1 MSNQFQIRVHSGSLR
16 GQAFVINKQE
26 FKIGRDPSCDIV
38 LTESAVSRVHLLI
51 YPQPYDAIVLVDN
64 NSTNGT
70 TVNNVQVT
78 APVQIAE
85 NDVIVL
91 GGEVALVLEKVPSMQ
106 NAYPPYQTPNYNPA
120 YPNAPQ
126 QQIPSYQPP
135 AWDTNYNPS
144 FQQQNQNP
152 YVPVN
157 PVNIPVSGIPNQEI
171 NMNRNDHE
179 MESLNSEEQVN
190 NDSDH
195 IPSSPK
201 NEENAESVKQYG
213 FNPYESQQRNSFYP
227 NPNVPFQPNSP
238 QPQSPYP
245 GQVPPAYYPPYPTN
259 YENRPQDPYISQQG
273 YNPQS
278 GQYNPQASQYPSQ
291 YPPSQQY
298 PPYPAPYGA
307 DSYQQQPY
315 PYQGYPQT
323 PSQQYPAGYYQQQPY
338 GGYGPAAEYG
348 QADNLQDENAKKKKL
363 YIILG
368 IVLVLILAII
378 GFIIYIDSNYLWC
391 DVFPF
396 LWSPEACAIYP

>member
-1 MSNQFQIRVHSGSLR
+1 
-16 GQAFVINKQE
+16 
-26 FKIGRDPSCDIV
+26 
-38 LTESAVSRVHLLI
+38 
-51 YPQPYDAIVLVDN
+51 
-64 NSTNGT
+64 
-70 TVNNVQVT
+70 
-78 APVQIAE
+78 
-85 NDVIVL
+85 
-91 GGEVALVLEKVPSMQ
+91 
-106 NAYPPYQTPNYNPA
+106 
-120 YPNAPQ
+120 
-126 QQIPSYQPP
+126 
-135 AWDTNYNPS
+135 
-144 FQQQNQNP
+144 
-152 YVPVN
+152 
-157 PVNIPVSGIPNQEI
+157 
-171 NMNRNDHE
+171 MNRNDHE

-227 NPNVPFQPNSP
+227 NRMPFQPNSP

-278 GQYNPQASQYPSQ
+278 GQYNPRHHNIHHNILRLNNIRRIRLLMALIHINNSHILIR
-291 YPPSQQY
+291 
-298 PPYPAPYGA
+298 AIRKHRHNN
-307 DSYQQQPY
+307 
-315 PYQGYPQT
+315 T
-323 PSQQYPAGYYQQQPY
+323 LRRYYQQQPY